1 VAELVDT
8 ISTDVALTEEENQTF
23 QYLCKG
29 SNGTDMHPD
38 AHACRLK
45 ISLVLLGAPVSL
57 PWDLTSEMQCY
68 ITKLAHVSAN
78 CRLSHDDERT
88 LLQHCVCS
96 EFDQRF
102 RSGKYTAYRVLINKN
117 RRSFLRAKAAGK
129 EECNVELPPMP
140 KGIGGRAWIYE
151 WDGAGLTDWRDDKQL
166 DVLIETFDMSRY
178 NYQQNLS
185 GFEAMQ
191 EIFNLI
197 NSNASESQTA
207 SALQNGYFL
216 KLYDLFSGRTSL
228 KLQNFG
234 GGDFAASFA
243 TMCLAVKHDIYCK
256 CVREDGEHTEKNSG
270 LLSSLLL
277 TMARKPGLAEVLTN
291 LSNIPRP
298 IARRG
303 EESNAKDD
311 LRLLLKS
318 VIQDLQG
325 LAQGDGQT
333 MKRLLSRRVDALTKS
348 RKFGYGGGFGGY
360 GQTYKQLEE
369 MAKEQERRLE
379 EQLASM
385 VDWPELKHLSIKW
398 KSVAF
403 LVVSP
408 SRIFEMRKGSE
419 DRWVLPCVSD
429 HSCGARDLELVVQGA
444 VPNDHHL
451 VITTQDLEA
460 FATSPLSVLG
470 LAEWV
475 ERSSSSVEQV
485 SEGLCFD
492 VHAHPDA
499 ESKVAQDMHSRLVRD
514 MKDFANEHNSSS
526 LTLLRFLK
534 TPHALMKQGTQET
547 PELIQASKQIV
558 ELVRRLERQ
567 RESDMSYVLS
577 SLPLV
582 VKAANT
588 VPISSLDRDEE
599 RRRRLFVLRR
609 AAGSECNIG
618 IGLLFCSV
626 ISSKSA
632 QDLKRLNPY
641 IQNTDDV
648 LNLIV
653 SSILHASRV
662 GQVNRCLNEA
672 KELQSELAALS
683 APSTSRDNTKVK
695 QALERVA
702 HKAGTLANLLSTK
715 RHYMQTTEGRYTY
728 DPRFLLFEFTWNM
741 VLRKGQIELVHE
753 FIGNVRAGKPLVK
766 QMLMGGGKT
775 TVVGPLLTLML
786 ADGQSLVV
794 QMMPPAL
801 LEQTKLT
808 LRSTFSSIIK
818 KQVFILNFDRSSRM
832 TWQTVD
838 KLVTA
843 MRNRGVVLATATSI
857 KSIQLKLIEE
867 LDVLRVRKYEIS
879 SPSPFFLFADVLLT
893 FQNCEGRES
902 QASSAD
908 GAPRACTCAGHADV
922 S

>member
-1 VAELVDT
+1 
-8 ISTDVALTEEENQTF
+8 
-23 QYLCKG
+23 
-29 SNGTDMHPD
+29 M
-38 AHACRLK
+38 
-45 ISLVLLGAPVSL
+45 
-57 PWDLTSEMQCY
+57 
-68 ITKLAHVSAN
+68 
-78 CRLSHDDERT
+78 
-88 LLQHCVCS
+88 
-96 EFDQRF
+96 
-102 RSGKYTAYRVLINKN
+102 
-117 RRSFLRAKAAGK
+117 
-129 EECNVELPPMP
+129 
-140 KGIGGRAWIYE
+140 
-151 WDGAGLTDWRDDKQL
+151 
-166 DVLIETFDMSRY
+166 
-178 NYQQNLS
+178 
-185 GFEAMQ
+185 
-191 EIFNLI
+191 
-197 NSNASESQTA
+197 
-207 SALQNGYFL
+207 
-216 KLYDLFSGRTSL
+216 

-325 LAQGDGQT
+325 LAQGDVQT

-385 VDWPELKHLSIKW
+385 VDWPELKHLSTKW
-398 KSVAF
+398 KAAAV

-408 SRIFEMRKGSE
+408 SRTFEMDNGRE

-451 VITTQDLEA
+451 VITTQDLDA
-460 FATSPLSVLG
+460 FAAAPLSVLG
-470 LAEWV
+470 LDDWV
-475 ERSSSSVEQV
+475 ERSPGGVEKV

-492 VHAHPDA
+492 VQEHPDA
-499 ESKVAQDMHSRLVRD
+499 QTKVARDMHSRLVRD
-514 MKDFANEHNSSS
+514 MKEYADEHNSSFV
-526 LTLLRFLK
+526 TLCKFLQA
-534 TPHALMKQGTQET
+534 PQALLAHDNQQT
-547 PELIQASKQIV
+547 PELIQASVQLDN
-558 ELVRRLERQ
+558 LVRCLERQ
-567 RESDMSYVLS
+567 RVSDMNYVLS

-582 VKAANT
+582 ITAANT
-588 VPISSLDRDEE
+588 VPIASLDRDEE
-599 RRRRLFVLRR
+599 RRRRLFLLRR
-609 AAGSECNIG
+609 AAGCECNIG
-618 IGLLFCSV
+618 LGLLFCSV

-632 QDLKRLNPY
+632 QDLNRLNPY
-641 IQNTDDV
+641 IENTDNV

-672 KELQSELAALS
+672 KELQAELAALS

-715 RHYMQTTEGRYTY
+715 RHYMQKTEGRYTY

-775 TVVGPLLTLML
+775 TVIGPLLTLML

-808 LRSTFSSIIK
+808 LRATFSSIIK

-838 KLVTA
+838 KLHTA
-843 MRNRGVVLATATSI
+843 LRNRGVVLATATSI

-867 LDVLRVRKYEIS
+867 LDVLRVRKYESS
-879 SPSPFFLFADVLLT
+879 SPSLLCLCAHDELLT
-893 FQNCEGRES
+893 FQNCIGLES

-908 GAPRACTCAGHADV
+908 GASRACTCAGHADV
-922 S
+922 SCRCAHHGRSRSPPPSAQIRTQFPHCK